1 MPVSEQG
8 DTSADMWG
16 NLGAFNGYDVD
27 AKVRDLA
34 TTHMTPTH

>member
-8 DTSADMWG
+8 DVSADMRG
-16 NLGAFNGYDVD
+16 NLGAFDGNDVD

-34 TTHMTPTH
+34 ATHLTPPH